1 MQRFIFD
8 RLNVSLLNI
17 PEGQKQANAYVER
30 SHRTD
35 DEEFYAINLSRAT
48 SQKAFLAMAQD
59 WIYTYNY
66 KRPHFGVNMAGR
78 TPMEAARFFH
88 SMCHVAIGAMP
99 VVILDQLSMHIGE
112 LFDLSKI
119 PWDNSPRNIKILNE
133 TMAYYNYN
141 ILCSLGWGVIPGI
154 LPLFATGLPS
164 TSLRSIVMSMGGALV
179 I

>member
-35 DEEFYAINLSRAT
+35 DEEFYAINLSRTT

-78 TPMEAARFFH
+78 TPMEAARYFH

-133 TMAYYNYN
+133 TMAYYIAPVPWNKLPWLPRLN
-141 ILCSLGWGVIPGI
+141 QERQGKEKRPARRIMPGKE
-154 LPLFATGLPS
+154 
-164 TSLRSIVMSMGGALV
+164 
-179 I
+179 